1 MSSTDEPAAKRKRTK
16 LNDEST
22 VETDF
27 NEQSSTT
34 TLTAAETSTTMAS
47 GTVAELTRKIDLD
60 EWDGYLYP
68 LIKLLKEKP
77 GSYGGFEVGLCFHW
91 LIIIWI

>member
-1 MSSTDEPAAKRKRTK
+1 MSSTDEPAAKRKRTE
-16 LNDEST
+16 LYDEST

-27 NEQSSTT
+27 NEQSLTT

-47 GTVAELTRKIDLD
+47 GIAAELTKIDLD

-91 LIIIWI
+91 LTIIWI